1 MPARNRWMLLPLLA
15 SAAYAEETPR
25 EPDLRSRPEFRLHEA
40 EVKPIDREKV
50 PGQVRE
56 KGKVLQVDGET
67 LLKNPEL
74 LSRAMYSAVVS
85 KPDAPAV
92 RMRLAAALFED
103 RQNEAAADQFDR
115 LKAENLPPQL
125 MEQVELYRKALRERD
140 AWKVNGG
147 FSITR
152 EHNINQAPKQQ
163 QYGNWTFPK
172 QVDGTAVNYRFGAE
186 KKWSLKNGWYTT
198 AGGDVSGRVYPGNK
212 KFNDMTAGVSGGIGF
227 ADRRK
232 DVGLAVF
239 HERRTY
245 GNDAYSY
252 ANGARLYFNRWQT
265 PRWQTLSSAEWGRLK
280 NTRRARSDNT
290 HLQISNSLVFYRNA
304 RQYWTGGLDFYRE
317 RNPADRGDNFNRY
330 GLRFAWGQEWGG
342 SGLSSLFRL
351 GVAKRHYEKP
361 GFFSSFKG
369 ERRRDKESDTS
380 LSLWHRAL
388 HFKGITPRLTL
399 SHRETWSNDVFNEY
413 EKNRAFVEFNKTF

>member
-1 MPARNRWMLLPLLA
+1 MLALYAQGILA
-15 SAAYAEETPR
+15 QAEGRVKEAVSHYRELIAA
-25 EPDLRSRPEFRLHEA
+25 
-40 EVKPIDREKV
+40 
-50 PGQVRE
+50 Q
-56 KGKVLQVDGET
+56 
-67 LLKNPEL
+67 
-74 LSRAMYSAVVS
+74 
-85 KPDAPAV
+85 PDAPAV

-115 LKAENLPPQL
+115 LKTEDLPPQL

-198 AGGDVSGRVYPGNK
+198 AGGDVSGRAYPGNK

>member
-85 KPDAPAV
+85 NNIAGIRVILPIYLQQARQDKMLALYAQGILAQAEGRVKEAVSHYRELIAAQPDAPAV

-115 LKAENLPPQL
+115 LKTEDLPPQL

-147 FSITR
+147 LSVTR

-198 AGGDVSGRVYPGNK
+198 AGGDVSGRAYPGNK

-265 PRWQTLSSAEWGRLK
+265 PRWQTLSSAEWG
-280 NTRRARSDNT
+280 
-290 HLQISNSLVFYRNA
+290 V
-304 RQYWTGGLDFYRE
+304 
-317 RNPADRGDNFNRY
+317 
-330 GLRFAWGQEWGG
+330 
-342 SGLSSLFRL
+342 
-351 GVAKRHYEKP
+351 
-361 GFFSSFKG
+361 
-369 ERRRDKESDTS
+369 
-380 LSLWHRAL
+380 
-388 HFKGITPRLTL
+388 
-399 SHRETWSNDVFNEY
+399 
-413 EKNRAFVEFNKTF
+413 

>member
-85 KPDAPAV
+85 NNIAGIRVILPIYLQQARQDKMLALYAQGILAQAEGRVKEAVSHYRELIAAQPDAPAV

-115 LKAENLPPQL
+115 LKTEDLPPQL

-147 FSITR
+147 LSVTR

-252 ANGARLYFNRWQT
+252 ANGARLYFNR
-265 PRWQTLSSAEWGRLK
+265 
-280 NTRRARSDNT
+280 
-290 HLQISNSLVFYRNA
+290 
-304 RQYWTGGLDFYRE
+304 
-317 RNPADRGDNFNRY
+317 Y

>member
-56 KGKVLQVDGET
+56 KGKVLQIDGET

-85 KPDAPAV
+85 NNIAGIRVILPIYLQQAQQDKMLALYAQGILAQAEGRVKEAVSHYRELIAAQPDAPAV

-115 LKAENLPPQL
+115 LKTEDLPPQL

-147 FSITR
+147 FSVTR

-239 HERRTY
+239 HGTPHLRQRRLFLRQRRTPLFQPLANPEMANAVF
-245 GNDAYSY
+245 GGVGAFEEY
-252 ANGARLYFNRWQT
+252 APGAF
-265 PRWQTLSSAEWGRLK
+265 
-280 NTRRARSDNT
+280 
-290 HLQISNSLVFYRNA
+290 
-304 RQYWTGGLDFYRE
+304 RQYPFANFQFAGVLPECAPILDGRFGFLPRAQP
-317 RNPADRGDNFNRY
+317 RRPWRQFQPLRPALCLGAGMGRQRPVFAVPPRRG
-330 GLRFAWGQEWGG
+330 E
-342 SGLSSLFRL
+342 
-351 GVAKRHYEKP
+351 
-361 GFFSSFKG
+361 
-369 ERRRDKESDTS
+369 T
-380 LSLWHRAL
+380 AL
-388 HFKGITPRLTL
+388 
-399 SHRETWSNDVFNEY
+399 
-413 EKNRAFVEFNKTF
+413 